1 MKNGTNDNENSYL
14 KLLKNSF
21 GEEPLVEFNKEI
33 ESNIAYNGTN
43 YDAGVILRSRN
54 TKGITSTIERN
65 IIPARTIS
73 SSGTIAS
80 INGLPMEWILA
91 RERLVKNADILNNG
105 WKVNWASGYDA
116 QSDRAY
122 IYASSYSSETDK
134 FLISCT
140 YAVWKQSADDA
151 LYFKNI
157 KLAQKFINENEE
169 DLQIYF
175 SL

>member
-14 KLLKNSF
+14 KLLKNSV

-33 ESNIAYNGTN
+33 KSNIAYNGRVMTN
-43 YDAGVILRSRN
+43 LYTNN

-73 SSGTIAS
+73 SHGTIAS

-105 WKVNWASGYDA
+105 WKVNWALGYDA
-116 QSDRAY
+116 QQGRAY
-122 IYASSYSSETDK
+122 LYASIYSSETNK

-140 YAVWKQSADDA
+140 YAVWKQSANDA
-151 LYFKNI
+151 LYFKSI
-157 KLAQKFINENEE
+157 ELAERFINENEE

>member
-14 KLLKNSF
+14 KLLKNSV

-33 ESNIAYNGTN
+33 KSNIAYNGRVMTN
-43 YDAGVILRSRN
+43 LYTNN

-73 SSGTIAS
+73 SHSTIAS

-105 WKVNWASGYDA
+105 WKIDWASGYDY

-122 IYASSYSSETDK
+122 LYASSYSSETNK

-157 KLAQKFINENEE
+157 ELAQKFINENEE